1 MGKTKATLDTNILI
15 SALGWKGKP
24 KQVFAKVL
32 KGEVELVISDK
43 QFDELERVL
52 DYPKF
57 RFTGEQKKKFK
68 TLVLSAATLV
78 KPEEKINVIKEDPD
92 DNMVLECGVAG
103 EVDYIVTGDT
113 DLLKLKEF
121 RGIKVRTAKE
131 FLKEVKKDKTRKL
144 FQKFLNRPRVDFGK
158 NFLDEIDTTM

>member
-32 KGEVELVISDK
+32 EGEIELVISDR

-57 RFTGEQKKKFK
+57 RFTEEQKKRIKA
-68 TLVLSAATLV
+68 LGLSVATLV
-78 KPEEKINVIKEDPD
+78 KPEEKISVIKEDPD

-103 EVDYIVTGDT
+103 KVDYIVTGDQ
-113 DLLKLKEF
+113 DLLNLKEF
-121 RGIKVRTAKE
+121 RGIKIRASKE
-131 FLKEVKKDKTRKL
+131 FLE
-144 FQKFLNRPRVDFGK
+144 
-158 NFLDEIDTTM
+158 ES